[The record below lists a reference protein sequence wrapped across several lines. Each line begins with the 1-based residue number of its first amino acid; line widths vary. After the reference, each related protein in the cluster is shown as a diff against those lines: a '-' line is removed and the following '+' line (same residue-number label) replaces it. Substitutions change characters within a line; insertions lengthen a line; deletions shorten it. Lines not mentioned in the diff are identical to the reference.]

1 MKKEHKQNKSSI
13 NIANINNNIKKIPY
27 KREKTNNLINI
38 PSLTILTTKNNA
50 ENNFNDK
57 NRNVSSKK
65 LSKVS
70 SCSKGWPQNKMVKTS
85 RGNSRRDKSNVSSK
99 CPIKNIYNDFHSRK
113 ESNSST
119 TINIIPNKFSH
130 NKNMS
135 RDFRIIR
142 KKNLKIN
149 NISTPNVEVQILNSE
164 SNLNTDRKNVLKTE
178 ENLNL
183 EDKSKNVKVFVRFRP
198 SNELETSLLQNNYGW
213 LVPKFI
219 SDKQLGIY
227 TENLYEINSPSSEIP
242 NNYIFSFDK
251 VFSPNSAQSEIYSNV
266 GKRIVE
272 DIMAG
277 YNGTIFAYGQSGS
290 GKTYTMYG
298 NDIYDNSSK
307 GVIPRVVEEIFKR
320 VEKADSDID
329 FQLKLSVL
337 EIYKEVMYDLF
348 TQENNLK
355 IIENKE
361 KGIYI
366 ENLSEVYLSSVDEF
380 FNYVDLAQ
388 RNRKVAETK
397 LNHNSS
403 RSHCIMILEVIQNYK
418 KEKII
423 KKGTLNLVDLAGSEK
438 VSKTGA
444 VGETLEE
451 AKKINLSLSTLGNVI
466 HALTKKLG
474 HVPFR
479 DSILTRILKESLG
492 GNFKTY
498 LIVTCSPHSY
508 NLDEIVSSL
517 QFAKRVKCIK
527 NKYKINIKYS
537 YEELQ
542 NLVDIL
548 NGKLLSASEKIHKLL
563 NGDKINLE
571 EENKNANKDKNVCS
585 NCELLTKEKKIL
597 ENKIQELMDNIQ
609 EKDNEITKIK
619 QIIENLKNNMA
630 NNISNNMANN
640 ISNNISNNLPN
651 NMNNIANNKSNNN
664 SLRNKSK
671 NSSRDNNLNS
681 YNANINYF
689 NYNYF
694 DNLNIISEAN
704 YSIIA
709 ERKKTDDLHQLYKK
723 IKEKLSRIE
732 EENERIKIIQNE
744 EQEIRKINLK
754 KEQFSKIIQDF
765 VKNKDKLKCFEKMD
779 NITKVSIPYVKD
791 KDYKSLFNDF
801 KNDICQI
808 FAESFINKNNNIPSD
823 KLLEIITTNLFFEY
837 LHFYFSQQIIN
848 QGYLK
853 LILDNNSLYKMNKY
867 LFDIVRDTLSENIDI
882 ANENVI
888 NVKAMNYLRVSMGE
902 SFISKPGSNTNIKNE
917 LNQKI
922 IKYVSKNSIK
932 NKLNNNNIIHEN
944 NPSFNGN
951 IIDLTNNIPIY
962 VNENYTAQ
970 INKLKSQ
977 EYEKSS
983 NKIQMIR
990 NVLVSVIKETDY
1002 IRTDVKDLKENLND
1016 IIKSIMNQFK
1026 ENIMKNNS
1034 NEAYFEENIP
1044 IGNEQK
1050 TLKSRYNIE
1059 SYNYSNNIVENAPK
1073 QPTVI
1078 YKKDNNGK
1086 KKIQIINN
1094 KNKTITQR
1102 NNNEMYD
1109 FPSENHNPNITAGNL
1124 YNYTNYYSSNDEKFI
1139 NNNCSTPLINISS
1152 NSNQNK
1158 KINNIKTSNN
1168 NSNKISKNNSNLK
1181 LIKKSTDGK
1190 SLKNINNRY
1199 LDTDSA
1205 KKKLNSTSHLAK
1217 KLIQAKG
1224 DEVENY
1230 FALEQK

>member
-1 MKKEHKQNKSSI
+1 MKKENKQTQSSI
-13 NIANINNNIKKIPY
+13 NITNNNNNIKKIPY
-27 KREKTNNLINI
+27 KREKTNNLKNI
-38 PSLTILTTKNNA
+38 PNLTILTTRNSP

-70 SCSKGWPQNKMVKTS
+70 SFSKGWPQPQNKVVKTS
-85 RGNSRRDKSNVSSK
+85 RGNSKRDKSNTSSK

-119 TINIIPNKFSH
+119 TINIIPNKFTH

-149 NISTPNVEVQILNSE
+149 NISTPNVEVQILNNE
-164 SNLNTDRKNVLKTE
+164 SNITTERKNVLKTE
-178 ENLNL
+178 ENQNL

-227 TENLYEINSPSSEIP
+227 TENLYEINSPNSEIP
-242 NNYIFSFDK
+242 NNFIFSFDK
-251 VFSPNSAQSEIYSNV
+251 VFSPNSDQTEIYSNV

-298 NDIYDNSSK
+298 NDIYDNNSK

-337 EIYKEVMYDLF
+337 EIYKEVLFDLF

-479 DSILTRILKESLG
+479 DSKLTRILKESLG

-508 NLDEIVSSL
+508 NLDEIISSL

-542 NLVDIL
+542 NLVDLL

-571 EENKNANKDKNVCS
+571 EENKNANKNKNVCS

-597 ENKIQELMDNIQ
+597 ESKIQELMDNIQ
-609 EKDNEITKIK
+609 EKDTEIEKLK
-619 QIIENLKNNMA
+619 EEIENLKNNKP
-630 NNISNNMANN
+630 NY
-640 ISNNISNNLPN
+640 ISNNI
-651 NMNNIANNKSNNN
+651 NNIPKNKSNNN
-664 SLRNKSK
+664 SFRSKSK
-671 NSSRDNNLNS
+671 NSSRDNNLNT
-681 YNANINYF
+681 YNSNINNF

-704 YSIIA
+704 YSILA
-709 ERKKTDDLHQLYKK
+709 EKKKTDDLHQLYKK

-808 FAESFINKNNNIPSD
+808 FAESFINKNNNISPD

-888 NVKAMNYLRVSMGE
+888 NAKAMNYLRVSMGE
-902 SFISKPGSNTNIKNE
+902 SFISKPGSNNNIKNE

-922 IKYVSKNSIK
+922 VKYVSKNSIK
-932 NKLNNNNIIHEN
+932 NKLNSNNIIHET

-951 IIDLTNNIPIY
+951 IIDLKNNIPIY

-970 INKLKSQ
+970 FNKLKSQ

-990 NVLVSVIKETDY
+990 NVLVSIIKETDY
-1002 IRTDVKDLKENLND
+1002 IRTDVKYLKENLNN
-1016 IIKSIMNQFK
+1016 IIKSIMNEFRQD
-1026 ENIMKNNS
+1026 ILGTNS
-1034 NEAYFEENIP
+1034 NEADFEDNNA

-1050 TLKSRYNIE
+1050 FLKSRYNIE
-1059 SYNYSNNIVENAPK
+1059 SYNYSNNIVEDASK
-1073 QPTVI
+1073 QPSVI
-1078 YKKDNNGK
+1078 YKKDNNSK
-1086 KKIQIINN
+1086 KKIEIINN
-1094 KNKTITQR
+1094 KNKNIIQR
-1102 NNNEMYD
+1102 NNNEIYD
-1109 FPSENHNPNITAGNL
+1109 FPSENNNPNITNGNL
-1124 YNYTNYYSSNDEKFI
+1124 YNYTNYYSSNDEKTI
-1139 NNNCSTPLINISS
+1139 NKNSSTPLINLSS

-1158 KINNIKTSNN
+1158 KINNLKTSNN
-1168 NSNKISKNNSNLK
+1168 NSNKMTKNNSNLK

-1190 SLKNINNRY
+1190 SLKNINKRY
-1199 LDTDSA
+1199 LDTDYS
-1205 KKKLNSTSHLAK
+1205 KKKLNSISHLAK
-1217 KLIQAKG
+1217 KLIQVKG
-1224 DEVENY
+1224 DEVNNSNY
-1230 FALEQK
+1230 FVLEGK